1 MRRREC
7 RWPTTKD
14 AAETIA
20 FYLPA
25 IVAVAGHK
33 SRVLIASPGSAEH
46 CIIFDRAL
54 KCGCDAAF
62 MSYLLFIIH
71 SGTAGQELCGRTR

>member
-14 AAETIA
+14 AAAPAAPAAPAAAETIA

-33 SRVLIASPGSAEH
+33 SPPLIASPGAGH
-46 CIIFDRAL
+46 CIILA
-54 KCGCDAAF
+54 
-62 MSYLLFIIH
+62 
-71 SGTAGQELCGRTR
+71 EL

>member
-14 AAETIA
+14 AAAPAAPAAAETIA

-33 SRVLIASPGSAEH
+33 SPPLIASPGAGH
-46 CIIFDRAL
+46 CIIWA
-54 KCGCDAAF
+54 
-62 MSYLLFIIH
+62 
-71 SGTAGQELCGRTR
+71 EL